1 MLYWSPLSFFKFLD
15 EEFVRRE
22 EHFCFKYYLACK
34 QGRKEAFKGN
44 NCYVKNVKR
53 RTKKHKEGK
62 WNCLFQNIVNYS
74 QVFLDGIHKYFW
86 SKKVLSKDFEN
97 NPAPSFVNGENQHMH
112 KRKLNEKE
120 FVLSAVAFEPA
131 IQRDDSINLTPWANA
146 CCEFLKRPS
155 RGGLHLWKGWGCSSE
170 ILN

>member
-1 MLYWSPLSFFKFLD
+1 MRSLFERYVVGVVLKSSKLFKFLD

-62 WNCLFQNIVNYS
+62 WNCLFQNIVKGYS

-97 NPAPSFVNGENQHMH
+97 NPAPSFVNRENQHMH

-120 FVLSAVAFEPA
+120 FVLSAVAFHFPA
-131 IQRDDSINLTPWANA
+131 N
-146 CCEFLKRPS
+146 
-155 RGGLHLWKGWGCSSE
+155 SE
-170 ILN
+170 YVLLL